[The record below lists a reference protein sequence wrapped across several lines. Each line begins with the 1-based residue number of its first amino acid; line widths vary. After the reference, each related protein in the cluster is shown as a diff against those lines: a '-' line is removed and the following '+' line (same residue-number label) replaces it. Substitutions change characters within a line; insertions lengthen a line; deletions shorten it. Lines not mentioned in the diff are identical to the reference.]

1 MKKEETKNFVK
12 INLKKFFFSF
22 PERILANTSSF
33 SKYFNQMRLV
43 FNNFNDLIPLY
54 YLLQE
59 EKIDNLYDLIHR
71 NDINRL
77 DGDLRICDKRLK
89 LHHGN
94 EYCGE
99 LVNFKWSDETQAI
112 IKTLIG
118 LTRYG
123 YLEDGD
129 LRNDRPELRKRIN
142 AIMNNDYVLDQL
154 KIDIQSRISECL
166 ISPTKTRKL
175 KPTYYYLELDV
186 YKIYHKTFTLNFFLK
201 S

>member
-59 EKIDNLYDLIHR
+59 EKKDNLYDLIHR

-99 LVNFKWSDETQAI
+99 LVNFKWSDETQA
-112 IKTLIG
+112 L
-118 LTRYG
+118 
-123 YLEDGD
+123 
-129 LRNDRPELRKRIN
+129 
-142 AIMNNDYVLDQL
+142 
-154 KIDIQSRISECL
+154 S
-166 ISPTKTRKL
+166 KL
-175 KPTYYYLELDV
+175 
-186 YKIYHKTFTLNFFLK
+186 
-201 S
+201 

>member
-1 MKKEETKNFVK
+1 
-12 INLKKFFFSF
+12 
-22 PERILANTSSF
+22 
-33 SKYFNQMRLV
+33 MRLV
-43 FNNFNDLIPLY
+43 FDNFNDLIPLY

-77 DGDLRICDKRLK
+77 DVDLRIFDKRLK
-89 LHHGN
+89 LQHGN

-112 IKTLIG
+112 IQTLVG

-129 LRNDRPELRKRIN
+129 LSNDRPELRKRISS
-142 AIMNNDYVLDQL
+142 IMNNDYVLDQL
-154 KIDIQSRISECL
+154 RIDIQSRISDCL

-175 KPTYYYLELDV
+175 KQTYYYLELDV
-186 YKIYHKTFTLNFFLK
+186 YKIFHKTFTLNFFLK